1 MGIDTIIVLSVI
13 AIIMFLLIR
22 MTVKYSNLK
31 SSYEIRTYLD
41 GDTIKVEVNY
51 DFNYEKLYPLI
62 ITEIKKAIEDGKR
75 LKLGVSF
82 KYYDY
87 EYRRI
92 VLDSDLINNEE
103 YCTSFIEQV
112 KTIIERRI
120 YSKSCNK

>member
-31 SSYEIRTYLD
+31 SSYEIKTYLD
-41 GDTIKVEVNY
+41 EHTIKVEVNY

-92 VLDSDLINNEE
+92 VLDSDLINNEQ

-112 KTIIERRI
+112 KTIIERKI

>member
-1 MGIDTIIVLSVI
+1 MNIDTIIVLSVI
-13 AIIMFLLIR
+13 GILLFLLIR
-22 MTVKYSNLK
+22 LTVKYSNLK

>member
-22 MTVKYSNLK
+22 MTIKYSNLK
-31 SSYEIRTYLD
+31 SSYEIKTYLD
-41 GDTIKVEVNY
+41 TDTIKVEVNY

-62 ITEIKKAIEDGKR
+62 ITEIKKAIEDGKK

-120 YSKSCNK
+120 YSKNCN

>member
-1 MGIDTIIVLSVI
+1 MGTNIIIVLT
-13 AIIMFLLIR
+13 IIGIILFFLIR
-22 MTVKYSNLK
+22 EIEKYSNLK

-62 ITEIKKAIEDGKR
+62 ITEIKKAIEDGKK

-120 YSKSCNK
+120 YSKNCN

>member
-1 MGIDTIIVLSVI
+1 MSINTIIVLT
-13 AIIMFLLIR
+13 IIGILLFFLIR
-22 MTVKYSNLK
+22 KIEKYSNLK

-92 VLDSDLINNEE
+92 ALDSDLINNEQ

-120 YSKSCNK
+120 YSKNCN

>member
-1 MGIDTIIVLSVI
+1 MSIYIIIVLT
-13 AIIMFLLIR
+13 IIGILLFFLIR
-22 MTVKYSNLK
+22 EIEKYSNLK

-41 GDTIKVEVNY
+41 EHTIKVAVNH

-82 KYYDY
+82 RYYDY

-92 VLDSDLINNEE
+92 ALDSDLINNEQ

-120 YSKSCNK
+120 YSKNCN

>member
-1 MGIDTIIVLSVI
+1 MVINTIIVLT
-13 AIIMFLLIR
+13 IIGILLFFLVREI
-22 MTVKYSNLK
+22 VKYSNLK
-31 SSYEIRTYLD
+31 SSYEIKTYLD
-41 GDTIKVEVNY
+41 EHTIKVEVNY

-82 KYYDY
+82 RYYDY

>member
-1 MGIDTIIVLSVI
+1 MNINGCMLILILILL
-13 AIIMFLLIR
+13 FFLIR
-22 MTVKYSNLK
+22 LAVKYSNLK
-31 SSYEIRTYLD
+31 SSYEIKTYLD
-41 GDTIKVEVNY
+41 EYTIKVEVNY

-62 ITEIKKAIEDGKR
+62 ITEIKKAIEDGKKI
-75 LKLGVSF
+75 KLGVSF

-92 VLDSDLINNEE
+92 VLDSDLINNEQ

>member
-1 MGIDTIIVLSVI
+1 MGIDTLIVLSVI

-41 GDTIKVEVNY
+41 EHTIKVEVNY

-92 VLDSDLINNEE
+92 ALDSDLINNEQ

>member
-82 KYYDY
+82 RYYDY
-87 EYRRI
+87 EYCRI
-92 VLDSDLINNEE
+92 VLDSDLINNEQ

-112 KTIIERRI
+112 KTIIERKI
-120 YSKSCNK
+120 YSKNCN

>member
-92 VLDSDLINNEE
+92 VLDSDLINNEQ

-120 YSKSCNK
+120 YSKNCN

>member
-1 MGIDTIIVLSVI
+1 MNIDTIIVLSVI
-13 AIIMFLLIR
+13 GILLFLLIR
-22 MTVKYSNLK
+22 LTVKYSNLK

-62 ITEIKKAIEDGKR
+62 ITEIKKAIEDGKK

>member
-1 MGIDTIIVLSVI
+1 MNINGCMLILILILL
-13 AIIMFLLIR
+13 FFLIR
-22 MTVKYSNLK
+22 LAVKYSNLK
-31 SSYEIRTYLD
+31 SSYEIKTYLD
-41 GDTIKVEVNY
+41 EYTIKVEVNY

-62 ITEIKKAIEDGKR
+62 ITEIKKAIEDGKK

-92 VLDSDLINNEE
+92 VLDSDLINNEQ

>member
-1 MGIDTIIVLSVI
+1 MGINTIIVL
-13 AIIMFLLIR
+13 AIMFLLIKK
-22 MTVKYSNLK
+22 TVKYSNLK
-31 SSYEIRTYLD
+31 SSYEIKTYLD

-92 VLDSDLINNEE
+92 ALDSDLINNEQ

-120 YSKSCNK
+120 YSKNCN

>member
-13 AIIMFLLIR
+13 AIIMFLLIK

-92 VLDSDLINNEE
+92 ALDSDLINNEQ
-103 YCTSFIEQV
+103 YCTSFIEQI

-120 YSKSCNK
+120 YSKNCN

>member
-31 SSYEIRTYLD
+31 SSYEIKTYLD

-92 VLDSDLINNEE
+92 ALDSDLINNEQ

>member
-92 VLDSDLINNEE
+92 ALDSDLINNEQ

-120 YSKSCNK
+120 YSKNCN

>member
-22 MTVKYSNLK
+22 ITVKYSNLK

-62 ITEIKKAIEDGKR
+62 ITEIKKAIEDGKK

-92 VLDSDLINNEE
+92 ALDSDLINNEQ

-120 YSKSCNK
+120 YSKNCN

>member
-1 MGIDTIIVLSVI
+1 MGIDEIIVLSVI
-13 AIIMFLLIR
+13 SIIMFLLIR

-31 SSYEIRTYLD
+31 SSYEIKTYLD
-41 GDTIKVEVNY
+41 TYTIKVEVNY

-82 KYYDY
+82 RYYDY

>member
-1 MGIDTIIVLSVI
+1 MVINTIIVLSVI

-82 KYYDY
+82 RYYDY

-92 VLDSDLINNEE
+92 VLDSDLINNEQ

>member
-1 MGIDTIIVLSVI
+1 MATNIIIVLT
-13 AIIMFLLIR
+13 IIGILLFFLIR
-22 MTVKYSNLK
+22 EIEKYSNLK

-92 VLDSDLINNEE
+92 ALDSDLINNEQ

-120 YSKSCNK
+120 YSKNCN

>member
-1 MGIDTIIVLSVI
+1 MGIDKIIVLSVI
-13 AIIMFLLIR
+13 GIIMFLLIR

-31 SSYEIRTYLD
+31 SSYEIKTYLD
-41 GDTIKVEVNY
+41 TDTIKVEVNY

-82 KYYDY
+82 RYYDY

>member
-92 VLDSDLINNEE
+92 ELDSDLINNEQ

-120 YSKSCNK
+120 YSKNCN

>member
-1 MGIDTIIVLSVI
+1 MNIDTIIVLSVI

-31 SSYEIRTYLD
+31 SSYEIRTYINEYV
-41 GDTIKVEVNY
+41 TVQVNH
-51 DFNYEKLYPLI
+51 DFNYKKLYPLI
-62 ITEIKKAIEDGKR
+62 ITEVKKAIEDGKR
-75 LKLGVSF
+75 LKLGVCF
-82 KYYDY
+82 RYCEY
-87 EYRRI
+87 EWHQI
-92 VLDSDLINNEE
+92 SLDSKLMNNEQ

>member
-1 MGIDTIIVLSVI
+1 MGIYTIIVLSVI

-92 VLDSDLINNEE
+92 ALDSDLINNEQ

-120 YSKSCNK
+120 YSKNCN

>member
-31 SSYEIRTYLD
+31 SSYEIKTYLD

-82 KYYDY
+82 RYYGN

>member
-13 AIIMFLLIR
+13 AIIMFFLIR
-22 MTVKYSNLK
+22 EIGKYSNLK
-31 SSYEIRTYLD
+31 SSYEIKTYLD

-92 VLDSDLINNEE
+92 ALDSDLINNEQ

-120 YSKSCNK
+120 YSKNCN

>member
-62 ITEIKKAIEDGKR
+62 ITEIKKAIEDGKK

-92 VLDSDLINNEE
+92 ALDSDLINNEQ

-120 YSKSCNK
+120 YSKNCN

>member
-1 MGIDTIIVLSVI
+1 MAINTIIVLSVI

-31 SSYEIRTYLD
+31 SSYEIKTYLD

-92 VLDSDLINNEE
+92 ALDSDLINNEQ

>member
-1 MGIDTIIVLSVI
+1 MVINTIIVLT
-13 AIIMFLLIR
+13 IIGILLFFLIR
-22 MTVKYSNLK
+22 EIEKYSNLK

-92 VLDSDLINNEE
+92 ALDSDLINNEQ

-120 YSKSCNK
+120 YSKNCN

>member
-1 MGIDTIIVLSVI
+1 MGIDEIIVLSVI
-13 AIIMFLLIR
+13 GIIMFLLIR

-31 SSYEIRTYLD
+31 SSYEIKTYLD
-41 GDTIKVEVNY
+41 TYTIKVEVNY

-92 VLDSDLINNEE
+92 ALDSDLINNEQ

-120 YSKSCNK
+120 YSKNCN